1 MALFTSGVHHLVQ
14 GFPDRRNKLRPEA
27 VRAQHWNYAPRCIWA
42 QLSLFFF
49 FTSLCWNVVFKQSV
63 SRSQVQEHYM
73 LKSLVGK
80 CSHQMGDLP
89 APVLWKAGNLGMIMA
104 EAVLHSKDTTF
115 SSPPL

>member
-27 VRAQHWNYAPRCIWA
+27 VHAQHWNYGPRRIWA
-42 QLSLFFF
+42 QLSLYFF
-49 FTSLCWNVVFKQSV
+49 WNMVFKQS
-63 SRSQVQEHYM
+63 RSQIQEHYM

-89 APVLWKAGNLGMIMA
+89 APVLWKAGNLGMVIT
-104 EAVLHSKDTTF
+104 EAVLPSKDTTF